1 MQESLGDY
9 RILEWIGAGGS
20 AEVFRARDTR
30 LGRTAA
36 IKVLTADEVDDP
48 DQRKRF
54 LDEAALAAALGHPNV
69 AALYEIGEQDGHPY
83 LVFEFIQGQTLSGL
97 LAGRPLNARR
107 ALEFAIQIADAL
119 ADAHATGLV
128 HHALRPDKIIVS
140 LKGTA
145 KTIDFGLGHYAMAV
159 ARRLATTST
168 PVSAMAYWPPEQIA
182 GASGDPRLDIY
193 ALGLVL
199 REMLTGRPPSAD
211 TQAAT
216 MAGVPAEVQPIL
228 ARMTS
233 LEPARRPDSA
243 ATVAADLRAVAAKFD
258 AKREGMPVP
267 SAPTARKAA
276 TSMPRWLIAGLALI
290 AIAALIWLAG
300 R

>member
-211 TQAAT
+211 AQAAT

-228 ARMTS
+228 AGMTS

-243 ATVAADLRAVAAKFD
+243 ATVAADLRAVAAKLD
-258 AKREGMPVP
+258 AKRERMTVP
-267 SAPTARKAA
+267 SAPTARKVA
-276 TSMPRWLIAGLALI
+276 TSVPRWLIAGLAVI
-290 AIAALIWLAG
+290 AIAVLIWLAG

>member
-36 IKVLTADEVDDP
+36 IKVLTADEVDDQR
-48 DQRKRF
+48 QRKRF

-83 LVFEFIQGQTLSGL
+83 LVFEFVQGQTLSGL

-159 ARRLATTST
+159 AHRLAATGAA
-168 PVSAMAYWPPEQIA
+168 VSAMAYWPPEQAA

-193 ALGLVL
+193 ALGLIL

-211 TQAAT
+211 LQSSELS
-216 MAGVPAEVQPIL
+216 GVPANVQPIL
-228 ARMTS
+228 ARMIS
-233 LEPARRPDSA
+233 ADPQRRPDSA
-243 ATVAADLRAVAAKFD
+243 ATVAADLRAVAAQLD
-258 AKREGMPVP
+258 ARREASPGPSTP
-267 SAPTARKAA
+267 PIRKSAPAV
-276 TSMPRWLIAGLALI
+276 PGWFIAGLALI

>member
-1 MQESLGDY
+1 MSRPCTKSVQ
-9 RILEWIGAGGS
+9 
-20 AEVFRARDTR
+20 
-30 LGRTAA
+30 
-36 IKVLTADEVDDP
+36 
-48 DQRKRF
+48 
-54 LDEAALAAALGHPNV
+54 
-69 AALYEIGEQDGHPY
+69 QDGHPY

-211 TQAAT
+211 AQAAT

-243 ATVAADLRAVAAKFD
+243 ATVAADLRAVAAKLD
-258 AKREGMPVP
+258 AKRERMPVP

-276 TSMPRWLIAGLALI
+276 TSVPRWLIAGLALI